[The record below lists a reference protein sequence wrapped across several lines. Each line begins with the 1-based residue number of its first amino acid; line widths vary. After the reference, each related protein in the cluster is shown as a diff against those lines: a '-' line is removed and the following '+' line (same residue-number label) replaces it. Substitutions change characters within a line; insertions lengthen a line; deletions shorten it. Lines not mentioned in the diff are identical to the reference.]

1 MIVIGGLDDSVPTKP
16 IFTERAVLI

>member
-16 IFTERAVLI
+16 IFTERAVLV